1 MMLIEEKYS
10 EDPHIKAMAEEMT
23 IKFKKYWQEDY
34 SPIASMAVVFDPRYK
49 LKLVRF
55 CFTKLDPV
63 TCNEKVKV
71 VECTMHALFREYLKN
86 SSVDVDMVESSSGR
100 DDVEVMDEMDEYDT
114 FESQSELGS
123 EKTIRFLLG
132 RTCVDLLSIPIT
144 TVTSES
150 AFSIGGRVI
159 DKYQSSILPENAEA
173 KLCSRDWIY
182 GHQVSADSEEEDD
195 IAIDVSEVA
204 AQRFN

>member
-1 MMLIEEKYS
+1 MLDSSIPYRRAFSDFKVLDTEFKCCPSEDDWIKATRIAKFLKPFYEVTTLFSGNYYLYFHKVWKIHRMLIEEKYS

-34 SPIASMAVVFDPRYK
+34 SPIASMAVVLDPRYK

-71 VECTMHALFREYLKN
+71 VECNMHALFREYLKN

-132 RTCVDLLSIPIT
+132 RTCVGS
-144 TVTSES
+144 
-150 AFSIGGRVI
+150 
-159 DKYQSSILPENAEA
+159 
-173 KLCSRDWIY
+173 
-182 GHQVSADSEEEDD
+182 
-195 IAIDVSEVA
+195 
-204 AQRFN
+204 QRK

>member
-132 RTCVDLLSIPIT
+132 RTC
-144 TVTSES
+144 S